1 MKIFTTSVSADWN
14 EGTIKEFATLEE
26 LMAFIKESGHSVII
40 DANPGMY
47 FCDDSMDDVCDA
59 VATVYDDYM
68 E

>member
-1 MKIFTTSVSADWN
+1 MKIFTTSVSRDYN
-14 EGTIKEFATLEE
+14 EGTVEEFATLEE

-40 DANPGMY
+40 NANPGMY
-47 FCDDSMDDVCDA
+47 FCNDSMNDVCDA

>member
-14 EGTIKEFATLEE
+14 EGTVEEFATLEE

-40 DANPGMY
+40 DANPGAH
-47 FCDDSMDDVCDA
+47 FCDDSMNSKYDA
-59 VATVYDDYM
+59 IATVYDDYI

>member
-1 MKIFTTSVSADWN
+1 MKTFITSTSQDWN